1 MNPEPRIHPD
11 STPSRGSALRATPN
25 PEAPIC
31 RGRGAGVSSKSRSRL
46 SPADLQDARDAEYA
60 TAYRDWLATLPPDER
75 ARLAAQGLGEPDT
88 KRHTSQH
95 DDETVMSLTESPDI
109 QPDDQVEEDDERA
122 FAAAQSA
129 TSAIPTPAAD
139 SSPSPGGYLA
149 AGDILASFCARIR
162 AHPNPLLAFDAACFA
177 SGLMDIEGLSETAL
191 AKRHGVTRAA
201 FSRLVVQWSQTF
213 ALPPSRGMRSKRA
226 RQSYRKSRLNHLSK
240 LKSTAHHVH

>member
-1 MNPEPRIHPD
+1 MKP
-11 STPSRGSALRATPN
+11 
-25 PEAPIC
+25 
-31 RGRGAGVSSKSRSRL
+31 RL
-46 SPADLQDARDAEYA
+46 SSADLQDARDAEYA

-95 DDETVMSLTESPDI
+95 DDDTVMELTESPDI

-122 FAAAQSA
+122 FAAKQAAQSS
-129 TSAIPTPAAD
+129 TSAAPVPAD
-139 SSPSPGGYLA
+139 SSPTPGGYLA

-226 RQSYRKSRLNHLSK
+226 RQSYRKSRHNHLSK

>member
-1 MNPEPRIHPD
+1 MNPEPRGNPD
-11 STPSRGSALRATPN
+11 LTPNRGSSPRLTPN

-31 RGRGAGVSSKSRSRL
+31 RGRGAGVGLKSSSRL
-46 SPADLQDARDAEYA
+46 SAADLQDARDTEYA
-60 TAYRDWLATLPPDER
+60 TAYRDWLATLPPEER

-88 KRHTSQH
+88 KRHTAQH
-95 DDETVMSLTESPDI
+95 DDETVMELTASTDT

-122 FAAAQSA
+122 FASQQASQS
-129 TSAIPTPAAD
+129 TTPAAPTD
-139 SSPSPGGYLA
+139 SPTPGGYLA

-213 ALPPSRGMRSKRA
+213 GLPPSRGMRSKRA

-240 LKSTAHHVH
+240 RKSTSSHVR

>member
-1 MNPEPRIHPD
+1 MKP
-11 STPSRGSALRATPN
+11 
-25 PEAPIC
+25 
-31 RGRGAGVSSKSRSRL
+31 RL
-46 SPADLQDARDAEYA
+46 SAADLQDARDAEYA

-95 DDETVMSLTESPDI
+95 DDTTVMELTASSVIPPNI
-109 QPDDQVEEDDERA
+109 QVEEDDELA
-122 FAAAQSA
+122 VASAQS
-129 TSAIPTPAAD
+129 TTPPTD
-139 SSPSPGGYLA
+139 STPTTGGYISA
-149 AGDILASFCARIR
+149 ADILASFCARIR

-177 SGLMDIEGLSETAL
+177 SGLMGIEGLSETAL

-226 RQSYRKSRLNHLSK
+226 RLSYRKSRLNHLSK

>member
-1 MNPEPRIHPD
+1 MVFKPL
-11 STPSRGSALRATPN
+11 SAK
-25 PEAPIC
+25 
-31 RGRGAGVSSKSRSRL
+31 GGAAMKPRL
-46 SPADLQDARDAEYA
+46 SAADLQDARDAEYA

-95 DDETVMSLTESPDI
+95 DDETVMELTESPDI
-109 QPDDQVEEDDERA
+109 QPDDQVEEEDERA
-122 FAAAQSA
+122 FAAKQAAQSTTPVTLTA
-129 TSAIPTPAAD
+129 SPT
-139 SSPSPGGYLA
+139 PGGYLA

-201 FSRLVVQWSQTF
+201 FSRLVVLWSQTF

-240 LKSTAHHVH
+240 LKSNAHHVH

>member
-1 MNPEPRIHPD
+1 MKP
-11 STPSRGSALRATPN
+11 
-25 PEAPIC
+25 
-31 RGRGAGVSSKSRSRL
+31 RL
-46 SPADLQDARDAEYA
+46 SAADLQDARDAEYA
-60 TAYRDWLATLPPDER
+60 TAYRDWLATLPPEER

-95 DDETVMSLTESPDI
+95 DDETVMELTESPDI

-122 FAAAQSA
+122 FAAQQAVQSTTPA
-129 TSAIPTPAAD
+129 DPTDSPTP
-139 SSPSPGGYLA
+139 GVFLA

-213 ALPPSRGMRSKRA
+213 GLPPSRGMRSKRA
-226 RQSYRKSRLNHLSK
+226 RQSYRQSRLNHLSK
-240 LKSTAHHVH
+240 LKSTSSHVR

>member
-1 MNPEPRIHPD
+1 MNPEPRGHPD
-11 STPSRGSALRATPN
+11 LTPIRGRTPHFTPN

-31 RGRGAGVSSKSRSRL
+31 RGRGAGVGLKSGSRL
-46 SPADLQDARDAEYA
+46 SAADLQDARDAEYA

-75 ARLAAQGLGEPDT
+75 ARLATQGLGEPDT

-95 DDETVMSLTESPDI
+95 DDETVMELTESPEI

-122 FAAAQSA
+122 FAAKQAAQSA
-129 TSAIPTPAAD
+129 TPVPAD

-177 SGLMDIEGLSETAL
+177 SGLMGIEGLSETAL

-213 ALPPSRGMRSKRA
+213 GLPPSRGMRSKRA

>member
-1 MNPEPRIHPD
+1 MKP
-11 STPSRGSALRATPN
+11 
-25 PEAPIC
+25 
-31 RGRGAGVSSKSRSRL
+31 RL
-46 SPADLQDARDAEYA
+46 SAADLQDARDAEYA
-60 TAYRDWLATLPPDER
+60 TAYRDWLATLPPEER

-88 KRHTSQH
+88 KRHTAQH
-95 DDETVMSLTESPDI
+95 DDETVMELTESPDI
-109 QPDDQVEEDDERA
+109 QPDDWVEEDDERA
-122 FAAAQSA
+122 FAAKRAAQSG
-129 TSAIPTPAAD
+129 TSATPAAD
-139 SSPSPGGYLA
+139 SSPKLGGYLA
-149 AGDILASFCARIR
+149 AGDILAAFCSRIR

-201 FSRLVVQWSQTF
+201 FSRLVVQWSLTF